1 MKVLIVSEGEHELG
15 DDSLDGALLTLSSR
29 LLNFNENVSF
39 EREKVSSPKVRQ
51 HAQPG
56 RGGRYKKRALGWI
69 RLAERE
75 GYDAIILVIDQ
86 DGDEEREQQ
95 FDQAQEY
102 EDRRLSLPRALGVA
116 IKTFDAWMLADEQAL
131 SEVLE
136 THIDLQPNPESED
149 DPKGKCE
156 SLRDQ
161 AHSQLSL
168 RAMYAEIAE
177 RTDMEKLEARCPNGF
192 APFAQR
198 VRALAER
205 KHPCSK

>member
-95 FDQAQEY
+95 FDQAQDMKIADCRSREHLAWQS
-102 EDRRLSLPRALGVA
+102 RRLMPGCLPMS
-116 IKTFDAWMLADEQAL
+116 KPYQ
-131 SEVLE
+131 
-136 THIDLQPNPESED
+136 
-149 DPKGKCE
+149 
-156 SLRDQ
+156 
-161 AHSQLSL
+161 
-168 RAMYAEIAE
+168 
-177 RTDMEKLEARCPNGF
+177 RC
-192 APFAQR
+192 
-198 VRALAER
+198 
-205 KHPCSK
+205 

>member
-1 MKVLIVSEGEHELG
+1 MRILIVSEGVHELG
-15 DDSLDGALLTLSSR
+15 DDCLDGALVTLSRR
-29 LLNFNENVSF
+29 LLGQNVIVNR
-39 EREKVSSPKVRQ
+39 ERVRSPRVRQ
-51 HAQPG
+51 HTQPG

-75 GYDAIILVIDQ
+75 DYDAIILVIDQ
-86 DGDEEREQQ
+86 DGDEERKQQ
-95 FDQAQEY
+95 FDRAQ

-136 THIDLQPNPESED
+136 THIDPLPNPESEG

-156 SLRDQ
+156 SLRNG
-161 AHSQLSL
+161 ARSHLSP
-168 RAMYAEIAE
+168 RDMYAAIAE
-177 RTDMEKLEARCPNGF
+177 RTAMEKLEYRCPNGF
-192 APFAQR
+192 APFARR

-205 KHPCSK
+205 RQACSP